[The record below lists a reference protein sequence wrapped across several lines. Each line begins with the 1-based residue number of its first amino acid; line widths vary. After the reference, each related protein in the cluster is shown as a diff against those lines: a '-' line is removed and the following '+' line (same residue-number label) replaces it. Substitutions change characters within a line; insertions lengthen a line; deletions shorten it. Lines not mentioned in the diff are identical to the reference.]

1 MGISMSDFLTATI
14 ISKKNIFELSF
25 NSQQLTPK
33 MKTQTK
39 KWRQK
44 RVRTW
49 SSDSGCG
56 LSDNDDIAIIVD
68 DTNKVWTD
76 MVNMYVKQRFN
87 EAKDELINTYE
98 GNTTTRLEE
107 CRKNIFKVLTQLP
120 DIVENVNKEVETIVK
135 SQIDHMIGSCSID

>member
-1 MGISMSDFLTATI
+1 MYIYRQLQ
-14 ISKKNIFELSF
+14 LSF
-25 NSQQLTPK
+25 FSQHLTTE
-33 MKTQTK
+33 MKTQTM

-76 MVNMYVKQRFN
+76 MVNMYVQQRFN

-98 GNTTTRLEE
+98 GT
-107 CRKNIFKVLTQLP
+107 V
-120 DIVENVNKEVETIVK
+120 
-135 SQIDHMIGSCSID
+135 